1 MNRGSVRKFKG
12 KIGGKKRFPKGVEV
26 ERVRGVKTICWMI
39 LGWMSVGGVE
49 AVENRYDVVAK
60 MIQPFGRVFSKEA
73 KGGGERGMI
82 LGVKLERLTGL
93 PAELVGSRAEL
104 VLEYPDKVRMRAPV
118 MGEELVVCR
127 NGEKVWVWPGS
138 RAKEILGKAGKL
150 PVAEKGAKLGNFGL
164 PGGEKQL
171 GFLAMLFR
179 IEDVGVEKL
188 DGEGCRV
195 MDLFL
200 MPELAKGLKEK
211 DWAARI
217 WVKGDGMPG
226 RFSLV
231 RGGWQMVVR
240 FERVEFSKG
249 FPKGTWEPSEA
260 ESADILWLDAG
271 GYGQLLGAF
280 WK

>member
-1 MNRGSVRKFKG
+1 M
-12 KIGGKKRFPKGVEV
+12 
-26 ERVRGVKTICWMI
+26 RGVKTICWMI
-39 LGWMSVGGVE
+39 LGWMSVGWVG

-60 MIQPFGRVFSKEA
+60 MIQPFGRVFSNEG
-73 KGGGERGMI
+73 KGAGDRGMI

-93 PAELVGSRAEL
+93 PAELVGTRAEL
-104 VLEYPDKVRMRAPV
+104 VMEYPDKVRMRAPV

-127 NGEKVWVWPGS
+127 SGEKVWVWPGS

-164 PGGEKQL
+164 PVGEKQL

-211 DWAARI
+211 DWAARV
-217 WVKGDGMPG
+217 WVKGDGLPG

-249 FPKGTWEPSEA
+249 LPKGTWEPSEA
-260 ESADILWLDAG
+260 EAGDILWLDAG
-271 GYGQLLGAF
+271 GYGQLWGAF